1 MVGGTTDGGQT
12 AGQQV
17 PEDLVTMREAAQAV
31 GVITGTVHSW
41 VKAGRLTAHI
51 QSFQRGHRV
60 SLAAV
65 RALCAP
71 LDPQTP
77 PDARLVYAVVRAVG
91 VSKGRIRIWAQRG
104 LLPSWHGT
112 HGMLVREGDVRA
124 LAQKRGVLPPSDKA
138 EE

>member
-1 MVGGTTDGGQT
+1 MGGTADGGQA
-12 AGQQV
+12 AGQEV

-77 PDARLVYAVVRAVG
+77 PDARLVYEVVRAVG

-104 LLPSWHGT
+104 LLPSWQSRHGL
-112 HGMLVREGDVRA
+112 LVREADVRA
-124 LAQKRGVLPPSDKA
+124 LVQKQGALLPSDKA
-138 EE
+138 GE